1 MTAWRDAPF
10 IMGGNDTFNDCTETC
25 CANAYI
31 LHATLAGNP
40 VAMEDAEVER
50 FDSIL
55 TGFNP
60 HEGDDQGVAVE
71 TALAEWCRDGWP
83 GDPIIKPSGYRP
95 VALDGLRDALTRC
108 QGAPSWIMLPMTA
121 DGTGYDFSDDAV
133 TRDAPGVGAHA
144 VLVVQADDFGVVF
157 ITWGKPQGVS
167 WDGARGYWR
176 GSFEVE
182 WGVAA

>member
-1 MTAWRDAPF
+1 MTTWRDIDWAQTL
-10 IMGGNDTFNDCTETC
+10 GGNDRFGDCVFVSL
-25 CANAYI
+25 ANLVDLLNA
-31 LHATLAGNP
+31 P
-40 VAMEDAEVER
+40 QVVMEAEIER
-50 FDSIL
+50 MYS
-55 TGFNP
+55 
-60 HEGDDQGVAVE
+60 VE
-71 TALAEWCRDGWP
+71 TGWSAANPASDKGAVLETVIKDWCENGWP
-83 GDPIIKPSGYRP
+83 ADPELKPSGYRP

-144 VLVVQADDFGVVF
+144 VLVVQADDFGIVF

-167 WDGARGYWR
+167 WDWAREYWR

-182 WGVAA
+182 WVTASG